1 MLSTHAEM
9 NQISYSNDAITHS
22 ELGLDS
28 TLFLAYRDL
37 PILIKKYLLPKLEKT
52 KVRVLDV
59 GCGAGLSTEL
69 IAKMLE
75 MEKLEVDLYGLDV
88 SQDNLELAKNRLPSA
103 NFIHMSNHVD
113 EDLLKNFDLVICNF
127 VLVENT
133 KNNMFAILKNIH
145 NYLSTTGVAIITN
158 CASAAY
164 NRDNKWYTFN
174 NNFTE
179 NTPQTNINGK
189 DKFAEDQP
197 IKVEVFSSY
206 KSPLSFTFF
215 DFFHSGAAYRK
226 AYEDASLELLETH
239 KPIGK
244 ESDNIA
250 WLDEA
255 VKSPYK
261 IHVVAK
267 MDLPQ
272 KELRKVFSK

>member
-9 NQISYSNDAITHS
+9 NQINYAKNAITHG
-22 ELGLDS
+22 ELGLNS

-52 KVRVLDV
+52 KIRVLDV

-69 IAKMLE
+69 ICKILT
-75 MEKLEVDLYGLDV
+75 MEKLEGEFYGLDI
-88 SQDNLELAKNRLPSA
+88 SKDNLELAKKRVPFA
-103 NFIHMSNHVD
+103 KFIQTNDLID
-113 EDLLKNFDLVICNF
+113 ENLLKNFDLVICNF

-133 KNNMFAILKNIH
+133 QTNMIALLKNIH
-145 NYLSTTGVAIITN
+145 SYLNKTGIAIITN
-158 CASAAY
+158 CAIAAY
-164 NRDNKWYTFN
+164 KKDNKWYTFN
-174 NNFTE
+174 NDFPE
-179 NTPQTNINGK
+179 NTPQTSINGK

-197 IKVEVFSSY
+197 IKVEVFTSY

-215 DFFHSGAAYRK
+215 DFFHSGAAYK
-226 AYEDASLELLETH
+226 NTYEAVGLELLKTH

-250 WLDEA
+250 WLDEV

-261 IHVVAK
+261 IHVVSK
-267 MDLPQ
+267 MDLPS
-272 KELRKVFSK
+272 KELRKVF